1 MANKITESGRRSGA
15 VLELLMQRSRL
26 SARKL
31 AELVGVSHTTVYART
46 KGQDWTYRDK
56 DAFADLFGVPET
68 LFDMEVADAGQ
79 WLINN
84 GRFTIDLTD
93 RETSDLG
100 NRRSTWNERVE
111 SDVLALA
118 AI

>member
-31 AELVGVSHTTVYART
+31 ADLVGVSHTTVYARA

-56 DAFADLFGVPET
+56 GAFADLFGVPET

-79 WLINN
+79 WLINHN
-84 GRFTIDLTD
+84 RFTIDLTERD
-93 RETSDLG
+93 TSDLG
-100 NRRSTWNERVE
+100 NSPSTWIE
-111 SDVLALA
+111 SVGPHGLTLAPA
-118 AI
+118 

>member
-100 NRRSTWNERVE
+100 NRRSTWNERVG
-111 SDVLALA
+111 SSALALA
-118 AI
+118 TA